1 MLPCICWVVNHRW
14 CQNVVGTADCV
25 TDVLPHFYILCDL
38 LQYRL
43 TGHGLYLLL
52 IMLLSTSLSSNRSQV
67 RTNQNAGA
75 IQCIIQ
81 TSTYT
86 LNITLFLS
94 VSMTEGRSGLRE
106 LKTLSN
112 CNTCWGVA
120 GGWLLM
126 SSSTWTEKTGFW
138 GMQLIG
144 TDARCFWE
152 T

>member
-14 CQNVVGTADCV
+14 RQNVVVIVSLMSFHIFT
-25 TDVLPHFYILCDL
+25 FYVISYSTGSL
-38 LQYRL
+38 
-43 TGHGLYLLL
+43 GHGLYLLL

-94 VSMTEGRSGLRE
+94 VSITEGRSGLRE

-112 CNTCWGVA
+112 CNTFWGVA